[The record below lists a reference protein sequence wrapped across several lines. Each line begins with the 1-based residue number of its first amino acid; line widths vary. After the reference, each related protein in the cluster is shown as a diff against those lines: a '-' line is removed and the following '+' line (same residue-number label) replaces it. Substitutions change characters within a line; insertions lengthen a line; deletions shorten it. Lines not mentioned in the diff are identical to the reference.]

1 MNRNEIRPDPERLT
15 SKADEICRR
24 SVSEPSCFGII
35 FRLLQHGK
43 LVAESSA
50 GVEDPDT
57 GKPVTADTMFRLAS
71 MTKPVTAAAVL
82 AACDR
87 GLLSLY
93 DPVSKYL
100 PGFGKLWLGKK
111 VIRPDGGFDFVPDRL
126 CEQTL
131 RIHHL
136 ITHTNGIGAGE
147 AGYEVQWRIPR
158 KYRQSL
164 AAVSDYIPENFPLDF
179 EPGTML
185 SYSTTLGGDIA
196 GRVIEVASGMEFGEF
211 IRVNLLSPIGADD
224 ITFEPS
230 DEQRTRFMRMIDRD
244 AAGNAFADD
253 SLGLSTFENLPLSYH
268 SGGASLAGSM
278 NSYTRFAEMLRSD
291 GILDGVRVLSTASA
305 RLLHTPW
312 IAPGTPGLGE
322 IETWGLMVRIVN
334 SGHPYL
340 PEGVY
345 GWSGAY
351 GTYFW
356 VDPVNDMSG
365 IIMRN
370 SRFDGCQDSQTALC
384 FEKAV
389 YEAQ

>member
-1 MNRNEIRPDPERLT
+1 MDKYDIRPDPEKLT
-15 SKADEICRR
+15 AKCEEICAQA
-24 SVSEPSCFGII
+24 VAAPNCFGLT

-43 LVAESSA
+43 VVTEVAA

-57 GKPVTADTMFRLAS
+57 GKPVTGDTMFRLAS

-82 AACDR
+82 SACGK

-111 VIRPDGGFDFVPDRL
+111 VVRPDGGFDFVPDRP

-158 KYRQSL
+158 KYRESL
-164 AAVSDYIPENFPLDF
+164 ATVADYIPENFPLDF

-185 SYSTTLGGDIA
+185 SYSTTLGADIA
-196 GRVIEVASGMEFGEF
+196 GRVVELVSGMEFGEY
-211 IRVNLLSPIGADD
+211 IRVNLMAPIGADD
-224 ITFEPS
+224 ITFEPT
-230 DEQRTRFMRMIDRD
+230 DEQRTRFVRMIDRD
-244 AAGNAFADD
+244 AEGNTFADD
-253 SLGLSTFENLPLSYH
+253 SLGLSTFENLPLTYH
-268 SGGASLAGSM
+268 SGGASLTGSL
-278 NSYTRFAEMLRSD
+278 NSYTRFAEMLRRD
-291 GILDGVRVLSTASA
+291 GELDGVRVLSQPAA

-312 IAPGTPGLGE
+312 IAPGTPGLGD
-322 IETWGLMVRIVN
+322 IDTWGLMVRIVN
-334 SGHPYL
+334 PGHPYL

-345 GWSGAY
+345 GIYNVG
-351 GTYFW
+351 GQEGFMGR
-356 VDPVNDMSG
+356 DD
-365 IIMRN
+365 
-370 SRFDGCQDSQTALC
+370 DSVWFST
-384 FEKAV
+384 
-389 YEAQ
+389 